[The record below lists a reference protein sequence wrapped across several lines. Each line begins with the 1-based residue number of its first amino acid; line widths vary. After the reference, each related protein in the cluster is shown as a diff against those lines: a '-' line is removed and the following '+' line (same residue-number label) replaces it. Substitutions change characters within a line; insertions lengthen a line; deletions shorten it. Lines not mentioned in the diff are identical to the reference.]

1 MAYLERNTLPKF
13 QERLDLAA
21 SELNDMEDI
30 IVEAINELAGRVYI
44 INNLVP
50 AEDRAQYAS
59 EENYKIID
67 TITSIMERQT
77 SLEESIAALNQEVQN
92 FITSQD
98 DRYAELDRR
107 LNAQDDAAAR
117 KKDLNAVLYRTGR
130 E

>member
-77 SLEESIAALNQEVQN
+77 ALEESITNLGQEVQD

-107 LNAQDDAAAR
+107 LNALDDEAAR

>member
-50 AEDRAQYAS
+50 AEDRAKYAS

-107 LNAQDDAAAR
+107 LNALDDEAAR

>member
-107 LNAQDDAAAR
+107 LNALDDAAAR